1 MQHVSRDVA
10 GRTSRSRNAA
20 RRVHAA
26 ARPSR
31 IRMESSGTPAEPEK
45 SERERSN
52 VTRPWTRLSLFASTD
67 DPVVVLS
74 PEMRNAPS
82 RAGAARAPPRPGAH
96 DSRARP
102 AQPRRPRPVQ
112 GRVHTGLAV
121 DRTNNH
127 HHVIYS

>member
-52 VTRPWTRLSLFASTD
+52 VTSDKAMDKALAFRVDRRPRRC
-67 DPVVVLS
+67 PV
-74 PEMRNAPS
+74 PRNAKRAKS
-82 RAGAARAPPRPGAH
+82 RRRRPGA
-96 DSRARP
+96 AT
-102 AQPRRPRPVQ
+102 A
-112 GRVHTGLAV
+112 GGA
-121 DRTNNH
+121 
-127 HHVIYS
+127 